1 MRYYF
6 HLRDATEFIP
16 DEEGIELPNLQSA
29 RVELVRALE
38 ELRITDPAL
47 AREGS
52 GWRLEVSDSLGT
64 VLLAISLD
72 SLEVQ

>member
-47 AREGS
+47 ARGS